1 MRGKSSGGARQRTQQ
16 RDGDA
21 ASDRATQ
28 RDVYVSDVLERPEL
42 PEPLQVTAVHGS
54 PAVRLILCT
63 VVCTVCVCGSLLVSA
78 RYGSVGIGLLA
89 TTRAAKER
97 SPVLAPGPYQI
108 SQDTLLGLLDRTP
121 EIKTLEVRSR
131 RGGNWDHS

>member
-1 MRGKSSGGARQRTQQ
+1 MSVTKFRTSSADGPRAHPGPSEIARDWGRDPPWSAQRTQQ

-42 PEPLQVTAVHGS
+42 PEPLQVTAVHES
-54 PAVRLILCT
+54 PAVTADT

-97 SPVLAPGPYQI
+97 SPVLAPGP
-108 SQDTLLGLLDRTP
+108 
-121 EIKTLEVRSR
+121 
-131 RGGNWDHS
+131 

>member
-1 MRGKSSGGARQRTQQ
+1 MRLRGKSSGGARQRTQQ

-78 RYGSVGIGLLA
+78 RYGVGYVSMGVGGSGGLNVA
-89 TTRAAKER
+89 AANVAEMRA
-97 SPVLAPGPYQI
+97 
-108 SQDTLLGLLDRTP
+108 
-121 EIKTLEVRSR
+121 
-131 RGGNWDHS
+131 

>member
-1 MRGKSSGGARQRTQQ
+1 M
-16 RDGDA
+16 
-21 ASDRATQ
+21 
-28 RDVYVSDVLERPEL
+28 SDVLERPEL

-89 TTRAAKER
+89 STCNYGSVGIGLLATTRAAKER
-97 SPVLAPGPYQI
+97 SPVLAPGP
-108 SQDTLLGLLDRTP
+108 
-121 EIKTLEVRSR
+121 
-131 RGGNWDHS
+131 

>member
-1 MRGKSSGGARQRTQQ
+1 MRLRGKSSGGARQRTQQ

-42 PEPLQVTAVHGS
+42 PEPLQVTAVHES

-78 RYGSVGIGLLA
+78 RYGSVGIALLA

-97 SPVLAPGPYQI
+97 SPVLAPGPNPKYENM
-108 SQDTLLGLLDRTP
+108 R
-121 EIKTLEVRSR
+121 
-131 RGGNWDHS
+131 

>member
-1 MRGKSSGGARQRTQQ
+1 MS
-16 RDGDA
+16 
-21 ASDRATQ
+21 
-28 RDVYVSDVLERPEL
+28 DVYVSDVLERPEL
-42 PEPLQVTAVHGS
+42 PEPLQVTAVHES

-97 SPVLAPGPYQI
+97 SPDHQI
-108 SQDTLLGLLDRTP
+108 ALRCAFPRPIPWPLSPRP
-121 EIKTLEVRSR
+121 R
-131 RGGNWDHS
+131 DH

>member
-1 MRGKSSGGARQRTQQ
+1 MRGKSSGGARQQTQQ

-42 PEPLQVTAVHGS
+42 PEPLQVTAVHES

-89 TTRAAKER
+89 TTG
-97 SPVLAPGPYQI
+97 VLELVYLQPLALRKNVHQSWPLALNSAVHLNKSL
-108 SQDTLLGLLDRTP
+108 SQNLNFDILR
-121 EIKTLEVRSR
+121 
-131 RGGNWDHS
+131 

>member
-42 PEPLQVTAVHGS
+42 ANKEQREWAAVE
-54 PAVRLILCT
+54 AYV
-63 VVCTVCVCGSLLVSA
+63 
-78 RYGSVGIGLLA
+78 
-89 TTRAAKER
+89 AAANVAKMW
-97 SPVLAPGPYQI
+97 A
-108 SQDTLLGLLDRTP
+108 
-121 EIKTLEVRSR
+121 
-131 RGGNWDHS
+131 